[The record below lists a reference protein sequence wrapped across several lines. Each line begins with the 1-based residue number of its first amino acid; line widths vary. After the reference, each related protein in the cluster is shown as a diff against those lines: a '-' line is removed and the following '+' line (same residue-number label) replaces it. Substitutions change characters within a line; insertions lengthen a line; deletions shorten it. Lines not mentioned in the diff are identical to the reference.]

1 MCASIPSRFKDEK
14 IIMSTEGKYGNV
26 LKLKPPMTFDE
37 DNAEYFLATLDTIF
51 TEVASYRSTSTAS
64 SSSIGGWDSND
75 DEENEGE
82 SSEDGY
88 SNST

>member
-1 MCASIPSRFKDEK
+1 
-14 IIMSTEGKYGNV
+14 MSTEGKYGNV
-26 LKLKPPMTFDE
+26 LKLKPPMTFNE

-88 SNST
+88 SNSA